1 MTLETPESTRP
12 APQHRIIMATA
23 LEIERTRLLEQLSD
37 ALPDSPALAAM
48 RRVPRELFV
57 PEPLRHLAYCNTP
70 LSIGHGQTISQ
81 PYMVAKAAEGLQLQ
95 GDETVLEVGAGSGYQ
110 AAVLA
115 ELLPFGSV
123 VAVERIPELTQCAR
137 CNLARYGVG
146 NVTVDDAGDT
156 LGCPERGPYDAILVS
171 AAAPCIPNALL
182 HQLTYAG
189 RLVIPVGGR
198 ESQMLTR
205 VRRMAVGYHTE
216 SLGRCRY
223 VPLLG
228 PGGQQEPEQ

>member
-1 MTLETPESTRP
+1 
-12 APQHRIIMATA
+12 MATA
-23 LEIERTRLLEQLSD
+23 MEIERSRLMEQLSD
-37 ALPDSPALAAM
+37 ELPSSPALAAM

-57 PEPLRHLAYCNTP
+57 PEAMRHLAYCNIP

-81 PYMVAKAAEGLQLQ
+81 PYMVAKAAAGLQLR
-95 GDETVLEVGAGSGYQ
+95 GDESVLEVGAGSGYQ

-123 VAVERIPELTQCAR
+123 VAVERIPELTRCAR
-137 CNLARYGVG
+137 DNLARYGVG
-146 NVTVDDAGDT
+146 NVTVDDAGEL

-182 HQLTYAG
+182 NQLTYAG
-189 RLVIPVGGR
+189 RLVMPVGGR

-205 VRRMAVGYHTE
+205 VRRMAAGFKTE

-228 PGGQQEPEQ
+228 QGGRLESE

>member
-1 MTLETPESTRP
+1 
-12 APQHRIIMATA
+12 MATA
-23 LEIERTRLLEQLSD
+23 LEIERSRLMEQLSD
-37 ALPDSPALAAM
+37 ELPSSPALEAM

-57 PEPLRHLAYCNTP
+57 PEELRHLAYCNIP

-81 PYMVAKAAEGLQLQ
+81 PYMVAKAAEGLQLR
-95 GDETVLEVGAGSGYQ
+95 GDESVLEVGAGSGYQ

-123 VAVERIPELTQCAR
+123 VAVERIPELTRCAR
-137 CNLARYGVG
+137 DNLARYGVG
-146 NVTVDDAGDT
+146 NVTVDDAGEL

-182 HQLTYAG
+182 NQLTYAG
-189 RLVIPVGGR
+189 RLVMPVGGR

-205 VRRMAVGYHTE
+205 VRRMAAGFKTE

-228 PGGQQEPEQ
+228 QGGRLESE

>member
-1 MTLETPESTRP
+1 
-12 APQHRIIMATA
+12 MATA
-23 LEIERTRLLEQLSD
+23 LEIERSRLMEQLSD
-37 ALPDSPALAAM
+37 ELPSSPALEAM

-57 PEPLRHLAYCNTP
+57 PEALRHLAYCNIP

-81 PYMVAKAAEGLQLQ
+81 PYMVAKAAEGLQLN
-95 GDETVLEVGAGSGYQ
+95 GDESVLEVGAGSGYQ

-123 VAVERIPELTQCAR
+123 VAVERIPELTRCAR
-137 CNLARYGVG
+137 DNLARYGVG
-146 NVTVDDAGDT
+146 NVTVDDAGEL

-182 HQLTYAG
+182 NQLTYAG
-189 RLVIPVGGR
+189 RLVMPVGGR

-205 VRRMAVGYHTE
+205 VRRMAAGFKTE

-228 PGGQQEPEQ
+228 QGGWLESE